1 MKEKEENK
9 KLGAGRWIRK
19 TSLTILLILIIIVV
33 CIGINLAVENANFSD
48 IDVTKDKVYSLS
60 QKSQDIAKSIDKD
73 ITIMLINMDESEED
87 FWKKYGSLND
97 KIKIDVIDDL
107 ASRTDLTDK
116 YGITADTQA
125 IIVQSGD
132 REKILSSADL
142 YTIDYSTY
150 QTKDTTEEALTNAK
164 NMLNDNGVVLTNI
177 ISSLE
182 GEDSDFIKYEYAT
195 YKAVFDDVKIFM
207 ELNSERTDRQNLIL
221 VGIKGEPQID
231 ETKYEEY
238 KKYLDRQV
246 TEFETDKQIVTDDFA
261 PIGN

>member
-1 MKEKEENK
+1 
-9 KLGAGRWIRK
+9 
-19 TSLTILLILIIIVV
+19 
-33 CIGINLAVENANFSD
+33 
-48 IDVTKDKVYSLS
+48 
-60 QKSQDIAKSIDKD
+60 
-73 ITIMLINMDESEED
+73 
-87 FWKKYGSLND
+87 
-97 KIKIDVIDDL
+97 
-107 ASRTDLTDK
+107 
-116 YGITADTQA
+116 
-125 IIVQSGD
+125 
-132 REKILSSADL
+132 
-142 YTIDYSTY
+142 
-150 QTKDTTEEALTNAK
+150 
-164 NMLNDNGVVLTNI
+164 MLNDNGVVLTNI